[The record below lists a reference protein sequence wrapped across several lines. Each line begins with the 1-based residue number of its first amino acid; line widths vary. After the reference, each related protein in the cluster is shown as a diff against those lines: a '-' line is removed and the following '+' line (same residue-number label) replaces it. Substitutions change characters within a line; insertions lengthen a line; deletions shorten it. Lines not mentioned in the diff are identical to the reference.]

1 MTWGWKILF
10 ETMFDQIH
18 SQLDLD
24 KEILYWFFHQ
34 GLLKHASLQIL
45 VASLQVEIVHKL
57 KKKII
62 EVKSIY
68 NNVLVSGI

>member
-1 MTWGWKILF
+1 MTWEWKILF

-62 EVKSIY
+62 EV
-68 NNVLVSGI
+68 

>member
-1 MTWGWKILF
+1 MTWEWKILF

-34 GLLKHASLQIL
+34 GPLKHTSLQIL
-45 VASLQVEIVHKL
+45 LASLQVEIVHKF
-57 KKKII
+57 
-62 EVKSIY
+62 
-68 NNVLVSGI
+68 